1 MVGWNTEYKQNNE
14 ACCEIAMESMGV
26 IRRQSTEL
34 QLVNY
39 REDIKHIHVTV
50 KVAGL

>member
-1 MVGWNTEYKQNNE
+1 M
-14 ACCEIAMESMGV
+14 AMESMGV
-26 IRRQSTEL
+26 IRRQSTKL

-39 REDIKHIHVTV
+39 REDIKHTHVTV